1 LIDKDSLKIKQLGHV
16 LIEKVEQL
24 FLGHALW
31 ITWPRDRRKYDREP
45 EHGAKQEQHRRDLG
59 ETNRIRVKRRLM
71 ELRTW
76 TVHKPQ
82 VDFFTFCSLFQFV
95 LATASIP

>member
-1 LIDKDSLKIKQLGHV
+1 LIDKNSLKIKELENV
-16 LIEKVEQL
+16 LIEKVEQHFRDML
-24 FLGHALW
+24 YG

-45 EHGAKQEQHRRDLG
+45 EHGAKQEQHRRELG
-59 ETNRIRVKRRLM
+59 DKPDQVKRRLI

-76 TVHKPQ
+76 TVHKHQ
-82 VDFFTFCSLFQFV
+82 LDFYTFCSLIQHD